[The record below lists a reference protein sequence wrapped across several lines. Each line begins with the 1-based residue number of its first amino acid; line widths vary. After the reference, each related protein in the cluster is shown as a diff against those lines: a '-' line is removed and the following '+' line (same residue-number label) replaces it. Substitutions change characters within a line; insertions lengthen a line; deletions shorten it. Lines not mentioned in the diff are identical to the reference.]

1 MHNSAPIDGP
11 LWFVRDLIVCVIFA
25 PIIYIFLNKYALSVL
40 LVLLILN
47 VWIPIE
53 GFSIISV
60 FFFLVGRIFFKK
72 EPMFCKGIYQMEEL

>member
-40 LVLLILN
+40 
-47 VWIPIE
+47 
-53 GFSIISV
+53 
-60 FFFLVGRIFFKK
+60 
-72 EPMFCKGIYQMEEL
+72 